1 MEKIKYVRIDCPM
14 IKQEQENFKLLV
26 NDYKQLKNAIIH
38 FEDKIASQGMITNAR
53 DEEHL
58 TRLKNE
64 YQKLWYKLSP
74 DTRKHLIN
82 LNY

>member
-1 MEKIKYVRIDCPM
+1 
-14 IKQEQENFKLLV
+14 
-26 NDYKQLKNAIIH
+26 
-38 FEDKIASQGMITNAR
+38 MITNAR

-58 TRLKNE
+58 TRLKDE
-64 YQKLWYKLSP
+64 YQKLWYELSP

>member
-1 MEKIKYVRIDCPM
+1 MEKIKYVQIDCAM
-14 IKQEQENFKLLV
+14 IKQEQQINE
-26 NDYKQLKNAIIH
+26 YKQLKNAIIH
-38 FEDKIASQGMITNAR
+38 FQDKIASQGVITNAR

-58 TRLKNE
+58 TRLKDE